1 MAESFSEQDVRPGAG
16 AASADPDK
24 LIVDVDGYE
33 GPLDLLL
40 DLARS
45 QKVDLTQISILQLA
59 EQYLDFVE
67 KARGIKLELAADY
80 LVMAAWLAYLKSRL
94 LLPDE
99 EDEEPSPEELA
110 ERLGFQLR
118 RLEAMRERAAEL
130 MSRYRL
136 GRDVFPRGM
145 PEGVTILRHS
155 KYDLSMYELLT
166 AYAVQRGRVD
176 ASELHIQR
184 GPVYGIEDALHR
196 LEQIVGRVPD
206 WTSLQS
212 FLPPEI
218 ANPRLS
224 KSALASTFAAI
235 LEVAKQGRVELKQAE
250 AYAPLMVRS
259 AAKQKAVES

>member
-1 MAESFSEQDVRPGAG
+1 MAELFSEQSERPSAV
-16 AASADPDK
+16 AASAEPDK
-24 LIVDVDGYE
+24 LIVDIDGYE

-67 KARGIKLELAADY
+67 KAREIKLELAADY

-110 ERLGFQLR
+110 ERLGLQLR

-145 PEGVTILRHS
+145 PEGVTVLRHS
-155 KYDLSMYELLT
+155 TYDLSMYELLT

-176 ASELHIQR
+176 ASELHIRR
-184 GPVYGIEDALHR
+184 GPVYGIEDAIKR
-196 LEQIVGRVPD
+196 LEQIVGRVPE

-224 KSALASTFAAI
+224 KSALASTFAAL
-235 LEVAKQGRVELKQAE
+235 LEVAKQGRVELRQAE
-250 AYAPLMVRS
+250 AYAPLMLRS
-259 AAKQKAVES
+259 AAKRKAIES

>member
-1 MAESFSEQDVRPGAG
+1 LLIDKTERPSGADRSVE
-16 AASADPDK
+16 ADK
-24 LIVDVDGYE
+24 LIVDIDGYE

-59 EQYLDFVE
+59 EQYLGFVE
-67 KARGIKLELAADY
+67 TAREIKLELAADY

-94 LLPDE
+94 LLHDE
-99 EDEEPSPEELA
+99 EGEEPSPEELV

-145 PEGVTILRHS
+145 PEGVTVLRHS
-155 KYDLSMYELLT
+155 TYDLSMYELLS
-166 AYAVQRGRVD
+166 AYAVQRSRVD
-176 ASELHIQR
+176 ASELHIRR
-184 GPVYGIEDALHR
+184 GPVYGIEDAIKR
-196 LEQIVGRVPD
+196 LEKIVGRVPD

-212 FLPPEI
+212 FLPAEI
-218 ANPRLS
+218 SNPRLS

-250 AYAPLMVRS
+250 AYAPLMLRS
-259 AAKQKAVES
+259 ASKRRAIES